1 MQTDFNSIFWKTW
14 RVNQRVYVYEDVYRI
29 KNNDTKKE
37 KKKFF
42 KFKNST
48 NMRIDDFIEL
58 LYKEPNNFYFLFD
71 NLFSKVENDNSLELI
86 KEL

>member
-14 RVNQRVYVYEDVYRI
+14 GVNQRVCVYEDVYRI

-42 KFKNST
+42 KFKK
-48 NMRIDDFIEL
+48 F
-58 LYKEPNNFYFLFD
+58 YKYD
-71 NLFSKVENDNSLELI
+71 N
-86 KEL
+86 

>member
-1 MQTDFNSIFWKTW
+1 MQTDFNSIFWRTW
-14 RVNQRVYVYEDVYRI
+14 GVNQRVYAYEDVYRI
-29 KNNDTKKE
+29 KNNDTNKE

-58 LYKEPNNFYFLFD
+58 LYKESNNFYHLFLIF
-71 NLFSKVENDNSLELI
+71 FV
-86 KEL
+86 